1 MYNVEGFIFDHNEYS
16 NLYAGSA
23 EVAFLMV
30 DKQRLINNFKLNT
43 VVGMSKYCLEYVQKA
58 NDYSWGNFILKA

>member
-1 MYNVEGFIFDHNEYS
+1 MV
-16 NLYAGSA
+16 
-23 EVAFLMV
+23 FLLV
-30 DKQRLINNFKLNT
+30 DKQKLMNNFKLNT